1 MNPDYDNLGYD
12 PSAMLIK
19 AQAEQIL
26 FYERIIAQYKEAA
39 TTHTALVAVLQLQNA
54 SLRDELVESRR

>member
-12 PSAMLIK
+12 PNVLIIK
-19 AQAEQIL
+19 AQSEQMRY
-26 FYERIIAQYKEAA
+26 YERIIAQYEEAA
-39 TTHTALVAVLQLQNA
+39 TTHTALVAVLQLQNQ